1 MAKGHEFNFIFNH
14 AIVMGAVQR
23 FLITAFTID
32 RDQYE
37 NAELFIMYEFGSDGG
52 YDECGAAI
60 PFAELEDHQRD
71 LALLEKSLRDEE
83 YNERD
88 DVSDKIID
96 VIKNDFHLESKLRNL
111 FLSHDLLVSSA
122 VIQYAQYAINVA
134 NRKLSPLVNWTIA
147 NPSAYLSRIT
157 DTFWYLDD
165 CSYIVELVEKVQNK
179 FGMLDTSEVNVA
191 IKKTLTGIRNLKGWF
206 GLNQSCIDVEN
217 ALFEVEESLNDQ
229 MTTYDDSYWL
239 YNVMESGTDLK
250 NSIYYAKR
258 AILANQVMEYQY
270 ADAVKAF
277 NVSAEEKKLW
287 KQLFSEKE

>member
-1 MAKGHEFNFIFNH
+1 MAKGHELNFIFNH

-23 FLITAFTID
+23 FLITAYTID

-37 NAELFIMYEFGSDGG
+37 HAKLFIMYEFDSDGG
-52 YDECGAAI
+52 SDEWSAAI
-60 PFAELEDHQRD
+60 PFTELEDHQRD

-83 YNERD
+83 YDERD
-88 DVSDKIID
+88 DVSDEIID

-111 FLSHDLLVSSA
+111 FLSYDFLVSSA

-134 NRKLSPLVNWTIA
+134 SRKLSPLVNWTIA
-147 NPSAYLSRIT
+147 NPSAYLNRIT
-157 DTFWYLDD
+157 DAFRYLDD
-165 CSYIVELVEKVQNK
+165 CSYIAELVKKVQNK
-179 FGMLDTSEVNVA
+179 FGVSDTSEVNAA
-191 IKKTLTGIRNLKGWF
+191 IEETLTEIRNLKGRF
-206 GLNQSCIDVEN
+206 GLNQACIDVEN
-217 ALFEVEESLNDQ
+217 ALFEVEEALNDQ

-239 YNVMESGTDLK
+239 YNVMKSGTNLK

-277 NVSAEEKKLW
+277 NVSA
-287 KQLFSEKE
+287 QDRI